1 MTESEPKKQAI
12 REREADRIRKKRA
25 AARIAERAQAQL
37 NLREWL
43 VNELLKLDGKC
54 LDEMADVQSVAEA
67 LACALEARAQ
77 KKET

>member
-1 MTESEPKKQAI
+1 VTESEHKKQAI

-25 AARIAERAQAQL
+25 AARIAESAQAQL
-37 NLREWL
+37 NLRAWL
-43 VNELLKLDGKC
+43 VGELLKLDGKC